1 MTTVRRR
8 VLRPSPPEP
17 PVDQRQVSRLHR
29 KREQLTKDRIA
40 FKRWLTRLRRA
51 TNTVTE
57 LHQRIVRLEALLA
70 VSG

>member
-8 VLRPSPPEP
+8 VLRPPP
-17 PVDQRQVSRLHR
+17 PVPQLDQRQVSRLHR
-29 KREQLTKDRIA
+29 KRDQLAKDRIA
-40 FKRWLTRLRRA
+40 LKRWLTRLRRA

-70 VSG
+70 AGG